1 MRYAPGSFAPDP
13 EMNVM
18 LKCLKICLV
27 CAAIVAAAAPQRAH
41 AIDPVT
47 IAILAPIALQAAEA
61 ARPYVVRGMINFG
74 KGLLK
79 IGKASLDLFF
89 IPYGL
94 FKMIFLSPWGE
105 FRSGVVYTIRGGIGI
120 GKIVVHTLLL
130 PVYMCGVE
138 INLSANP

>member
-1 MRYAPGSFAPDP
+1 
-13 EMNVM
+13 M
-18 LKCLKICLV
+18 LKCLKIFLV
-27 CAAIVAAAAPQRAH
+27 GAAIMAAAAPQCAQ

-61 ARPYVVRGMINFG
+61 ARPYVIRGMINFG

-79 IGKASLDLFF
+79 IGKASLELFF

-94 FKMIFLSPWGE
+94 FKMVFLSPWGE
-105 FRSGVVYTIRGGIGI
+105 FRSGVVYTIRGGLGL
-120 GKIVVHTLLL
+120 GKMLGHTLLL

-138 INLSANP
+138 INLSSSQ

>member
-1 MRYAPGSFAPDP
+1 MF
-13 EMNVM
+13 
-18 LKCLKICLV
+18 KFLKIFLL
-27 CAAIVAAAAPQRAH
+27 CAAIMAAVIPERAQ

-61 ARPYVVRGMINFG
+61 ARPYVIRGMINFG

-94 FKMIFLSPWGE
+94 FKIVFLSPWGE
-105 FRSGVVYTIRGGIGI
+105 FRSGVVYTMRGGIGI

-130 PVYMCGVE
+130 PVYTFGLE
-138 INLSANP
+138 INMASP

>member
-1 MRYAPGSFAPDP
+1 MF
-13 EMNVM
+13 
-18 LKCLKICLV
+18 KFLKIFLLG
-27 CAAIVAAAAPQRAH
+27 AAIMAAVVPERAH

-61 ARPYVVRGMINFG
+61 ARPYVIRGMINFG

-94 FKMIFLSPWGE
+94 FKIVFLSPWGE
-105 FRSGVVYTIRGGIGI
+105 FRSGVVYTMRGGIGI

-130 PVYMCGVE
+130 PVYTCGVE
-138 INLSANP
+138 INLASP

>member
-1 MRYAPGSFAPDP
+1 
-13 EMNVM
+13 M
-18 LKCLKICLV
+18 LKCLKIFLIG
-27 CAAIVAAAAPQRAH
+27 AAIMAAVMPERAQ

-61 ARPYVVRGMINFG
+61 ARPYVIRGMINFG

-105 FRSGVVYTIRGGIGI
+105 FRSGMVYTIRGGFGI
-120 GKIVVHTLLL
+120 GKIFVHTLLL

>member
-1 MRYAPGSFAPDP
+1 MFKQ
-13 EMNVM
+13 VK
-18 LKCLKICLV
+18 LFLV
-27 CAAIVAAAAPQRAH
+27 VVAIVAAVAPEPAH

-47 IAILAPIALQAAEA
+47 IAILAPIALQAAQA

-94 FKMIFLSPWGE
+94 FKMIFLAPWGE
-105 FRSGVVYTIRGGIGI
+105 FRSGVIYTIRGGLGI
-120 GKIVVHTLLL
+120 GKILIHTLLL
-130 PVYMCGVE
+130 PVYTCGVE
-138 INLSANP
+138 INLSSP

>member
-1 MRYAPGSFAPDP
+1 
-13 EMNVM
+13 M
-18 LKCLKICLV
+18 LKLMKIFLV
-27 CAAIVAAAAPQRAH
+27 GAAIMAAVAPEPAH

-61 ARPYVVRGMINFG
+61 ARPYVIRGMINFG

-79 IGKASLDLFF
+79 IGKASLELFY

-94 FKMIFLSPWGE
+94 FKMICLAPWGE

-120 GKIVVHTLLL
+120 GKILTHTLLL

-138 INLSANP
+138 INLSSP

>member
-1 MRYAPGSFAPDP
+1 
-13 EMNVM
+13 M
-18 LKCLKICLV
+18 LKYLKIFLLG
-27 CAAIVAAAAPQRAH
+27 AAIMAAVAPQRAQ

-61 ARPYVVRGMINFG
+61 ARPYVIRGMINFG

-79 IGKASLDLFF
+79 VGKASLELFF

-94 FKMIFLSPWGE
+94 FKMVFLSPWGE
-105 FRSGVVYTIRGGIGI
+105 FRSGVVYTIRGGMGL
-120 GKIVVHTLLL
+120 GKMLLHTLLL

-138 INLSANP
+138 INMASNL

>member
-1 MRYAPGSFAPDP
+1 MF
-13 EMNVM
+13 
-18 LKCLKICLV
+18 KFLKIFLLG
-27 CAAIVAAAAPQRAH
+27 AAIMAAVIPERAQ

-61 ARPYVVRGMINFG
+61 ARPYVIRGMINFG

-94 FKMIFLSPWGE
+94 FKIVFLSPWGE
-105 FRSGVVYTIRGGIGI
+105 FRSGVVYTMRGGIGI

-130 PVYMCGVE
+130 PVYTFGLE
-138 INLSANP
+138 INMASP

>member
-1 MRYAPGSFAPDP
+1 MLKALKIFLLAMAVFAAFAPNDA
-13 EMNVM
+13 E
-18 LKCLKICLV
+18 
-27 CAAIVAAAAPQRAH
+27 

-61 ARPYVVRGMINFG
+61 ARPYVIRGMINFG

-79 IGKASLDLFF
+79 VGRASLDLFF

-94 FKMIFLSPWGE
+94 FKMTFLAPWGE
-105 FRSGVVYTIRGGIGI
+105 FRSGVIYTMRGGIGI
-120 GKIVVHTLLL
+120 GKMLIHTLLL

-138 INLSANP
+138 INLS

>member
-1 MRYAPGSFAPDP
+1 
-13 EMNVM
+13 M
-18 LKCLKICLV
+18 LKYLKIFLLG
-27 CAAIVAAAAPQRAH
+27 AAIMAAVAPQRAQ

-61 ARPYVVRGMINFG
+61 ARPYVIRGMINFG

-105 FRSGVVYTIRGGIGI
+105 FRSGVVYTMRGGIGI
-120 GKIVVHTLLL
+120 GKIVMHTLLL
-130 PVYMCGVE
+130 PVYTFGVE
-138 INLSANP
+138 INLASP